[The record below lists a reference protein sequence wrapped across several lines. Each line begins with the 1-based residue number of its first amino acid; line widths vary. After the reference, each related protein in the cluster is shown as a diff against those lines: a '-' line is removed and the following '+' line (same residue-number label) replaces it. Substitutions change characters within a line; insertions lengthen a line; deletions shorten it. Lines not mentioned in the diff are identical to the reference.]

1 MSENK
6 SSNYVRFKKWLSSNE
21 SRLEPFYVQRIG
33 HSSIDFSRA
42 MDHLAQEIRRGDEAA
57 VAIGFDLLV
66 VDPIMPFGKIIKS
79 KILNAFASKSELI
92 NARKHEILYKLY
104 EKWMQIKPFPPRE
117 IRYLMKVLK
126 RVGK

>member
-1 MSENK
+1 MLKNNTRK
-6 SSNYVRFKKWLSSNE
+6 YVRFEEWLSSNE

-33 HSSIDFSRA
+33 HSAIDFSRA

-57 VAIGFDLLV
+57 VAIGFELLV

-79 KILNAFASKSELI
+79 KILNAFAKKSEVI
-92 NARKHEILYKLY
+92 NARKREILNNLY